1 MGVHAVP
8 AVIKE
13 RHLTT
18 RKVEALCG
26 CFIHLPTGGLEVGG
40 HLGNINLVC
49 PSLHLSILSP
59 CWSSCQ
65 EPYLATPLLLSYKIQ
80 TRPHHLL
87 LTFKMETAPSFMH
100 STHTS
105 DNCDLLPDQ
114 VLESGSQRTCSFIIL
129 GQLRECTIYKVDR
142 YQRRKSFLFWWPFL
156 SIFTFTF
163 LFLPSLPNTEV
174 NPFS

>member
-49 PSLHLSILSP
+49 PSLLLSILGL

-65 EPYLATPLLLSYKIQ
+65 EPYLATLLLLSYKIQ

-114 VLESGSQRTCSFIIL
+114 VRESGSQRTCSFIIL
-129 GQLRECTIYKVDR
+129 GQLRVQSRQTPKKEKFSLLVAFSLHFYI
-142 YQRRKSFLFWWPFL
+142 P
-156 SIFTFTF
+156 
-163 LFLPSLPNTEV
+163 LPLY
-174 NPFS
+174 PFSPQR

>member
-1 MGVHAVP
+1 MNDQLVSLCQQKQGQGCLVGVHTVP

-26 CFIHLPTGGLEVGG
+26 CFIHLPTGGLQVGG
-40 HLGNINLVC
+40 HLGNISLVC
-49 PSLHLSILSP
+49 PSLLLSILSP

-87 LTFKMETAPSFMH
+87 LTFKMETAPSFLL

-105 DNCDLLPDQ
+105 NNCGLLPDQ
-114 VLESGSQRTCSFIIL
+114 VRESGSQRSSFSVNC
-129 GQLRECTIYKVDR
+129 EYKVDR
-142 YQRRKSFLFWWPFL
+142 H
-156 SIFTFTF
+156 
-163 LFLPSLPNTEV
+163 
-174 NPFS
+174 